1 MSCALAAQVS
11 TEMEFPVLNVRLL
24 IVLSCVTDI
33 VQREIFAGRR
43 NAGAYGDC
51 SESRLCDEF
60 L

>member
-33 VQREIFAGRR
+33 VQRDIFSGGR
-43 NAGAYGDC
+43 NSGAYGDG
-51 SESRLCDEF
+51 
-60 L
+60 